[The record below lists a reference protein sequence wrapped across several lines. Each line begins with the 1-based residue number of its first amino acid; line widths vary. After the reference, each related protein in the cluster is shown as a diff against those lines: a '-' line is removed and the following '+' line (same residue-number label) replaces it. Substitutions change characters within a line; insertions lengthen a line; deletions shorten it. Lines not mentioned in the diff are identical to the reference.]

1 MRRVLTALV
10 LIPTVAY
17 VIFLGPA
24 WLFQLV
30 VAALGVACF
39 HEFAYIANAQNIP
52 VPVWFG
58 HLAGL
63 VFLFAPFNDWRVSL
77 GFTLVL
83 LTAAMRATHLKDSLP
98 AASAML
104 LGVIYV
110 YGAWR
115 CAPLLR
121 EQSPWWLF
129 FAVSINWVGDSA
141 AMYGGK
147 TFGKHKLA
155 PVISPGKT
163 WEGAI
168 ASALFSTLYGVILLP
183 RAIPSVDIATAAV
196 LALAACIAGQVGDL
210 AESALKRGAG
220 VKDSGHMLPGHGG
233 WLDRLDSTLFSM
245 PVIAFYLSLLP
256 RG

>member
-24 WLFQLV
+24 WLFQIV
-30 VAALGVACF
+30 VAAMGLACF
-39 HEFAYIANAQNIP
+39 HEFAFIANSQNIP
-52 VPVWFG
+52 VPVWIG
-58 HLAGL
+58 HLAGMI
-63 VFLFAPFNDWRVSL
+63 FLFAPWGDWRL
-77 GFTLVL
+77 TLLLTLVF
-83 LTAAMRATHLKDSLP
+83 LTGAMRAPQLKDSLP
-98 AASAML
+98 VASALL
-104 LGVIYV
+104 LGVVYV
-110 YGAWR
+110 YGSWR
-115 CAPLLR
+115 CAPILR
-121 EQSPWWLF
+121 EISPWWLF

-147 TFGKHKLA
+147 FFGKHKLA

-168 ASALFSTLYGVILLP
+168 SSALFSTLYGIILIP
-183 RAIPSVDIATAAV
+183 RVIPSIDWREAAV
-196 LALAACIAGQVGDL
+196 LAMGACIAGQIGDL
-210 AESALKRGAG
+210 AESALKRGAN

-245 PVIAFYLSLLP
+245 PVVALYLNAFP
-256 RG
+256 RT